1 MKNDEDFKTGL
12 SDLAY
17 MLQQREMHLN
27 TGGTCIILDT
37 AIAETMR
44 NLVAIC
50 PEGLLHP
57 LST

>member
-1 MKNDEDFKTGL
+1 MKNDDFEIGL
-12 SDLAY
+12 SDLAA
-17 MLQQREMHLN
+17 MFERREMHLN

-50 PEGLLHP
+50 PEWLLHP